1 MSSTHSFKF
10 DHMSRLG
17 ADFVAENEEDMQNNQ
32 FGSYTTTNF
41 FAHQCGMK
49 KPIDFATS
57 QPNVFYKG
65 GVGNCCD
72 VNGCNVDVDS
82 QLKIMTTQTNPK
94 CRISLSE
101 RPFKTIPYLGRGP
114 ANPVLESNIQQ
125 GDSVTNKK
133 SVTNTSEKSHM
144 PYSNYPLL
152 PNIESTITNPANL
165 VEGIAAE
172 GWVRG
177 GVPSRELQ
185 KNADYVNMKNH

>member
-94 CRISLSE
+94 CRISLHQRQFNSV
-101 RPFKTIPYLGRGP
+101 PYLGKGEHKP
-114 ANPVLESNIQQ
+114 DIESKLLYSGYSMDKKNAKILTENCFNCQYMEMVPSLKNNIQKAENLIEESA
-125 GDSVTNKK
+125 DSNW
-133 SVTNTSEKSHM
+133 
-144 PYSNYPLL
+144 
-152 PNIESTITNPANL
+152 I
-165 VEGIAAE
+165 
-172 GWVRG
+172 RG
-177 GVPSRELQ
+177 GTATREINRDRVFA
-185 KNADYVNMKNH
+185 K